1 MNRRGMIKWIGVAAA
16 AGLSGCTESGRSPTT
31 ESTRTPE
38 GTPTESAKA
47 STGTPRRFD
56 VSKLTDAEC
65 SQVHRP
71 PADYPTLPAEDP
83 RAFALTFE
91 RTFARGT
98 VGARPEV
105 VSTPGFDGT
114 NAEVVESGTGTA
126 TVSPPGTLVST
137 TVRLDYAKE
146 GDTPQRT
153 VLASENVHA
162 WYAIT
167 DRVVARASRDPDTE
181 TPPEEGWRLLG
192 CADTP

>member
-1 MNRRGMIKWIGVAAA
+1 M
-16 AGLSGCTESGRSPTT
+16 
-31 ESTRTPE
+31 
-38 GTPTESAKA
+38 
-47 STGTPRRFD
+47 GTPRRFA

-65 SQVHRP
+65 SGGHRP
-71 PADYPTLPAEDP
+71 PADYPALPASDP
-83 RAFALTFE
+83 HEFALSFE
-91 RTFARGT
+91 KVFAKVTFA
-98 VGARPEV
+98 ARPEV

-114 NAEVVESGTGTA
+114 NAEVMESKSGTA
-126 TVSPPGTLVST
+126 TETPPGTLVST

-167 DRVVARASRDPDTE
+167 DRMAARASRDPDAE